1 MSEASLS
8 LSCTC
13 CFQIHTITSTNHKYR
28 ASLVLSHLYYKA
40 HILLVGQSN
49 YHIFVRILALN
60 SAPELFLLKTVVFTG
75 NNQLYT
81 SFPVASSICNIKL
94 ASTSPSCEMVQQY
107 QPQKLRELEGTVS
120 SQMVKWASQN
130 NGLQMKDK
138 IKHRHLVSSMM
149 HSLHFP
155 KCLNKQC
162 SLSKDS
168 PRQFLETFL
177 EMTVQDKMS

>member
-1 MSEASLS
+1 MI
-8 LSCTC
+8 SCRKQAWFVHIYTARHIS
-13 CFQIHTITSTNHKYR
+13 FYWWGSQTTTSSWGSWHWI
-28 ASLVLSHLYYKA
+28 VH
-40 HILLVGQSN
+40 Q
-49 YHIFVRILALN
+49 N
-60 SAPELFLLKTVVFTG
+60 SFLLKTVVFTG

-81 SFPVASSICNIKL
+81 SFAVASSICNIKL
-94 ASTSPSCEMVQQY
+94 ASTSPSWEIVQQY
-107 QPQKLRELEGTVS
+107 QPQKLWELEGTVS

-130 NGLQMKDK
+130 NGLQMKNK
-138 IKHRHLVSSMM
+138 IMHRHLASSML

-168 PRQFLETFL
+168 PGQFLGTFL

>member
-138 IKHRHLVSSMM
+138 IMHRHLVFSMM

-168 PRQFLETFL
+168 PGQFLETFL

>member
-1 MSEASLS
+1 MESCHDIMSEASLV
-8 LSCTC
+8 
-13 CFQIHTITSTNHKYR
+13 R
-28 ASLVLSHLYYKA
+28 SHLYCKA
-40 HILLVGQSN
+40 HIILLVGQSN
-49 YHIFVRILALN
+49 YHIVMRILALN

-81 SFPVASSICNIKL
+81 SFAVASSICNIKL
-94 ASTSPSCEMVQQY
+94 ASTSPPPSWEMVQQY
-107 QPQKLRELEGTVS
+107 QPQKLWQLEGTVS

-138 IKHRHLVSSMM
+138 IMHRHLASSML

-168 PRQFLETFL
+168 PGQFLETFL